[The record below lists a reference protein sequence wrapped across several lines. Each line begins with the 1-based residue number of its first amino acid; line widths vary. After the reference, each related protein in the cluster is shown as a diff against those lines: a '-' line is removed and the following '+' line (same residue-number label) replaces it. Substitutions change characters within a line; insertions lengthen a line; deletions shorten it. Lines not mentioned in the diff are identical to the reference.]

1 MGSAENQ
8 KGIKRFFPLCK
19 DLAGLRF
26 VHQKSENTS
35 PPERFSGETKRHKA
49 QRDTQRKGVAAVIQ
63 KNVEKVHMG
72 MLSRL
77 GRQAVS
83 FGLAVAMSLSFLPA
97 TSWAISSPITP
108 PVQITEET
116 KSEFP
121 KIEFQTNFVRTEYGT
136 LTGLMEIAIR
146 VGPSATTT
154 DSEGKTVPVPVSFQS
169 VAATL
174 QFNADLFKPI
184 SWQWAYEEMGDAPK
198 PDLELNADQY
208 YDVQLPA
215 MKDDTLPGT
224 GAIAQCGVVT
234 GETDMSDNVNSGDQ
248 ALLFFKAEAYGTKL
262 TIAEMTTLAVI
273 RFYVNPALMNHI
285 SILRNKVTGD
295 YSVLFD
301 GKRNEADWITDRDK
315 LDAAIRLT
323 AGQTL
328 PADAPADAIDPDL
341 TNILPT
347 DFISVGFAIDSD
359 MAGSDSPADMSL
371 HYSAG
376 DNEFYFVPGF
386 DPETSDTVDVPIK
399 VETVTLN
406 IPGPETDG
414 SRVLAVDP
422 NVTDTTDPARYSYLS
437 NLIPAGNITFP
448 VVSQMSFADHGDGR
462 ENMATVLFY
471 DWDDTLIGVL
481 VVPRNDDA
489 RALVNDYVRDNMI
502 HPDLRYSEVAIPD
515 KVTSTDQNLVSS
527 LARTNSY
534 RGKYPSTPMVETG
547 VDSTMD
553 SQRTDKLVGSD
564 YPLTNKLDYVFLKRP
579 MERATNVDGTPT
591 ADNTWKQPGDETTA
605 EWDYEYPYIYGWALI
620 PDDDLTDIQYTHPEN
635 IWTTIGV
642 GELETYTGLEVGA
655 YHADAVTGII
665 TVNPGASEL
674 MATDNNFKFANFDFH
689 SNPQPKGTVYA
700 VKAVYE
706 PGAELLN
713 ASYSYTMVSEPF
725 YNKMNYPSAEFGGA
739 FNVNVVYERSNY
751 SLADK
756 SICGIVRARELAL
769 RQETTSDLRWENEY
783 LENATIA
790 DQGAKTKTTYSTVPV
805 DNVDEVKIEL
815 VLSGRH
821 NKVDYYLI
829 EAYGASFVTGGDR
842 STTNRGRTGT
852 AHLVDNYNYN
862 TKDNNTDRIYYRA
875 EYVDT
880 DGDGVVNDDRSG
892 SYGFVLFGTINNLTQ
907 KSVEKVNGELSDA
920 DFDNY
925 VSMENFVD
933 MNLRIDNEQVAYVQ
947 WVTVQNAWKAAVS
960 AATQLHN
967 AGDDRCWN
975 VEHDCVEF
983 TYHQIQHYVSDYV
996 ANGSAT
1002 LRTIEAADA
1011 ATITWCN
1018 LHEEC
1023 AAARTGKPNSLVKMV
1038 RAALAG
1044 EKDKLTLLTLDEAE
1058 AMAHLRSNERGTAF
1072 SSISALADAMIEAVQ
1087 GINAIKP
1094 WPATINTVSEDDWDA
1109 IQGWILSDPKPTD
1122 VAGLTAATKL
1132 SKDTAWWNE
1141 GESAPGAG
1149 SLQDLLAA
1157 TQKALDTGRDA
1168 WINYYRYQTAFEDM
1182 KTNGISPQAQWTRI
1196 TENLVQDIDGNAFD
1210 DYDQFRTAFKDAV
1223 TAMGTDRT
1231 WNEYQ
1236 YYLIHK
1242 VDPATVANAADEYP
1256 SYWWH
1261 NGYSRVTDLPSLLTA
1276 AQMYLNGDTV
1286 VWDMFTIADLYD
1298 SALPQLHFREG
1309 FNGTTDKYT
1318 NIDNFKVAVLN
1329 FIKEPG
1335 ASIVTGNSD
1344 ANAKSDAWNQLQYY
1358 LLHPGCDLTDF
1369 NTVLAYQS
1377 EAGYYWWKDAGEG
1390 TAYSFTAGSS
1400 DNNIARL
1407 MEAVYRAAINGNPH
1421 ALDNLTESA
1430 AAASR
1435 LIPTYSGTEENWSDL
1450 TKYDSTTLDDLK
1462 TKLVA
1467 LAQAAGAT
1475 NCRTLNWRQIQHYL
1489 LTNTYLS
1496 ATDPN
1501 LPTDTATD
1509 KDGAV
1514 RNYWWR
1520 LGDINPNLVTD
1531 IKTDLD
1537 TFLEII
1543 DTYNAGGMTQAN
1555 FNTEVNTYSGITGGE
1570 GSRLNLYAGTPG
1582 NMKPIATGLNT
1593 LQKNTYRTKM
1603 RNIAAYIKSQ
1613 GVAAADAIDWFVL
1626 QYYAL
1631 NSNSYSSGNPLVTK
1645 EFAQNYYVNTL
1656 LGGDLSKNW
1665 APSYITITVTPT
1677 AIDAAAFSVTDSLG
1691 ALVETDPETGRITT
1705 ISPDIITEL
1714 PGGFM
1719 QLQRTVTVLSPEGQI
1734 LEVTT
1739 IIEIYDADYNLISS
1753 QTVTIPV
1760 PQPEVPVCT
1769 CGAEDNTHA
1778 EDCPLYVVSEEPVC
1792 TCATEDGIHA
1802 EDCPLYVALE
1812 VPDESPEVTEAPE
1825 PSASEAPAESPQ
1837 PEETE
1842 PPEEEL
1848 PQPSAPG
1855 NEEPEVTPTP
1865 EVTEIPE
1872 PPESVE
1878 PSAPV
1883 DPPETE
1889 MPGTTE
1895 PEYTIETMPEVVDPV
1910 PEEIEEDGPVEEADA
1925 ETDTSADPPETEVT
1939 VVETLPPLGIP
1950 KMIQNRSDAM
1960 DYKKLTT
1967 KIATTKLLTR
1977 AGGMRMKQR
1986 KINRIISPP
1995 GQLGIP
2001 LLLRA
2006 ETTERRRAV

>member
-1 MGSAENQ
+1 MNMWRKAAEAWD
-8 KGIKRFFPLCK
+8 RH
-19 DLAGLRF
+19 LR
-26 VHQKSENTS
+26 
-35 PPERFSGETKRHKA
+35 R
-49 QRDTQRKGVAAVIQ
+49 GVAGV
-63 KNVEKVHMG
+63 
-72 MLSRL
+72 
-77 GRQAVS
+77 
-83 FGLAVAMSLSFLPA
+83 LATAMAISLLPA
-97 TSWAISSPITP
+97 ASWAAWPIIP
-108 PVQITEET
+108 PVQITEDT
-116 KSEFP
+116 KSQFP
-121 KIEFQTNFVRTEYGT
+121 NIEFQTNFVRTEYGT
-136 LTGLMEIAIR
+136 LTGLMELAIR
-146 VGPSATTT
+146 VGPSAK
-154 DSEGKTVPVPVSFQS
+154 DENDKPIPVDFQS
-169 VAATL
+169 IAATL
-174 QFNADLFKPI
+174 QFNTTLFQPI
-184 SWQWAYEEMGDAPK
+184 SWRWAYGEMGEAPA
-198 PDLELNADQY
+198 PDLKLDAAGY

-248 ALLFFKAEAYGTKL
+248 ALLFFKAEAYGAKL

-273 RFYVNPALMNHI
+273 RFYVNPALMDHI
-285 SILRNKVTGD
+285 SIVRDKTSIKPDGSCDYNVFFDAVTQ
-295 YSVLFD
+295 L
-301 GKRNEADWITDRDK
+301 TDRDE

-386 DPETSDTVDVPIK
+386 DPETSDTVDVPTK

-406 IPGPETDG
+406 IPGPSTDG
-414 SRVLAVDP
+414 SMVLAVDP

-502 HPDLRYSEVAIPD
+502 HPDLRYSEVTVPGKD
-515 KVTSTDQNLVSS
+515 TSTNQDLVSS

-534 RGKYPSTPMVETG
+534 RGKYPSTPMGETG

-579 MERATNVDGTPT
+579 MERTTNVDGTLT
-591 ADNTWKQPGDETTA
+591 ADNTWKQGGDETAA

-620 PDDDLTDIQYTHPEN
+620 PDENLTDIQYTHPEN

-655 YHADAVTGII
+655 YHADPVTGVI

-674 MATDNNFKFANFDFH
+674 TATDDNFELANFDFRR
-689 SNPQPKGTVYA
+689 NPQPKGTVYA

-783 LENATIA
+783 LDNATIA

-862 TKDNNTDRIYYRA
+862 TDDNDTDRIYYRA

-907 KSVEKVNGELSDA
+907 KAVEKVNGELSDA

-933 MNLRIDNEQVAYVQ
+933 MNLRIDNGQVGYAQ

-983 TYHQIQHYVSDYV
+983 TYHQIQHYVSDFV

-1002 LRTIEAADA
+1002 LRDPAVAESQ
-1011 ATITWCN
+1011 TITWCN

-1044 EKDKLTLLTLDEAE
+1044 EKDKLILLTVDEAE
-1058 AMAHLRSNERGTAF
+1058 AMAHLRSNDRGTAF
-1072 SSISALADAMIEAVQ
+1072 GSISALADALIEAVQ

-1094 WPATINTVSEDDWDA
+1094 WPGTINDVSEDDWDA
-1109 IQGWILSDPKPTD
+1109 IQGWILSDPKPADMT
-1122 VAGLTAATKL
+1122 GLNAAMKL

-1157 TQKALDTGRDA
+1157 TQKALDTDRDA
-1168 WINYYRYQTAFEDM
+1168 WINYYRYETAFTDM
-1182 KTNGISPQAQWTRI
+1182 KDNGVSPTAQWTRI
-1196 TENLVQDIDGNAFD
+1196 TENLVQDMDGNAFD
-1210 DYDQFRTAFKDAV
+1210 DYDQFRTAIKAAV
-1223 TAMGTDRT
+1223 AAMGTDRT

-1236 YYLIHK
+1236 YYIIHNA
-1242 VDPATVANAADEYP
+1242 DPNTDPDAAAEYP

-1276 AQMYLNGDTV
+1276 AQMYLDGDTV
-1286 VWDMFTIADLYD
+1286 VWDMFTITDLYD
-1298 SALPQLHFREG
+1298 LALPQLHFREG

-1318 NIDNFKVAVLN
+1318 NIDNFKAAVLN

-1377 EAGYYWWKDAGEG
+1377 EAVYYWWKDAGEG

-1435 LIPTYSGTEENWSDL
+1435 LIPVYNGTEENWSDL
-1450 TKYDSTTLDDLK
+1450 TKYDSATLDDLK

-1467 LAQAAGAT
+1467 LAQAAGAD
-1475 NCRTLNWRQIQHYL
+1475 NCRALNWRQIQHYL
-1489 LTNTYLS
+1489 LTDTYLL

-1501 LPTDTATD
+1501 LPTDSATD

-1520 LGDINPNLVTD
+1520 LGDINPNLATD

-1543 DTYNAGGMTQAN
+1543 DTYNAGGMTQAE
-1555 FNTEVNTYSGITGGE
+1555 FNTEVNTYSGITGGA

-1613 GVAAADAIDWFVL
+1613 GVAASDVLDWFVL

-1631 NSNSYSSGNPLVTK
+1631 SSNSYSSGSPLVTK
-1645 EFAQNYYVNTL
+1645 EVAQNYYVNTL
-1656 LGGDLSKNW
+1656 LGGDLTQNW
-1665 APSYITITVTPT
+1665 APSYVTITVTPAT
-1677 AIDAAAFSVTDSLG
+1677 LEAASISVTDSLG
-1691 ALVETDPETGRITT
+1691 ALVETDPETGLVTT
-1705 ISPDIITEL
+1705 ISPDIITKL
-1714 PGGFM
+1714 PGDFM
-1719 QLQRTVTVLSPEGQI
+1719 QLQRTITVLSPEGKI
-1734 LEVTT
+1734 LKVTT

-1753 QTVTIPV
+1753 QTITMQV
-1760 PQPEVPVCT
+1760 P
-1769 CGAEDNTHA
+1769 
-1778 EDCPLYVVSEEPVC
+1778 EEPVC
-1792 TCATEDGIHA
+1792 TCGSEDGVHA
-1802 EDCPLYVALE
+1802 EDCPLYVA
-1812 VPDESPEVTEAPE
+1812 PEE
-1825 PSASEAPAESPQ
+1825 PVCACGSENGCHAEDCPLYEAPAE
-1837 PEETE
+1837 TE
-1842 PPEEEL
+1842 PPTETGEPTESPVPTHPAETPEPEDSPDVSVSPEPEESQL
-1848 PQPSAPG
+1848 PETSESPIPPET
-1855 NEEPEVTPTP
+1855 EEPAVTETP
-1865 EVTEIPE
+1865 EGE
-1872 PPESVE
+1872 PD
-1878 PSAPV
+1878 API
-1883 DPPETE
+1883 DPPETTQ
-1889 MPGTTE
+1889 PTPSPE
-1895 PEYTIETMPEVVDPV
+1895 PEYTLETMPEVVDPEL
-1910 PEEIEEDGPVEEADA
+1910 EEMGDEPIEEADA
-1925 ETDTSADPPETEVT
+1925 SVGSSETEELDSGAGVPT
-1939 VVETLPPLGIP
+1939 GLSEIETIVVETMPPLGGPEILR
-1950 KMIQNRSDAM
+1950 NHLGAT
-1960 DYKKLTT
+1960 DYKRLTT
-1967 KIATTKLLTR
+1967 KIDETKLRVR
-1977 AGGMRMKQR
+1977 AGGVRMKQR
-1986 KINRIISPP
+1986 KIKRIISPP
-1995 GQLGIP
+1995 GRLSVP
-2001 LLLRA
+2001 LLLRT
-2006 ETTERRRAV
+2006 EPMERRSAV